1 MNKVARNVPAAYNAL
16 LSICG
21 GSVVKLIF
29 YNLSTRCFSQEVIM
43 KYFKGSQNVK
53 MWGWAI
59 TIPFKWYSTS
69 YKQHTHHINFS
80 SVPQRGWCRQQ
91 ITVGNLTRL
100 LSHIWTYI
108 SLLLTTLLFSYNLI
122 IIFISQSTQFPSF
135 PSCRFPWIQY
145 RDNYFQQTWHDQ
157 APF

>member
-1 MNKVARNVPAAYNAL
+1 MFYVGLLYFLWVCVFCFCLMNNVARNVQFAVYNAL
-16 LSICG
+16 LSISG

-80 SVPQRGWCRQQ
+80 SVPQRGWCTCRQQ
-91 ITVGNLTRL
+91 ITVGNLTKL
-100 LSHIWTYI
+100 LSDIWTYFPVAHYFIVQLQFDYNIHLTEHSI
-108 SLLLTTLLFSYNLI
+108 SK
-122 IIFISQSTQFPSF
+122 FPKF
-135 PSCRFPWIQY
+135 
-145 RDNYFQQTWHDQ
+145 
-157 APF
+157 